1 MKLMVNLGPKEDR
14 WLRRGMQTAL
24 VLRPILD
31 ALVKANRRFLRAHN
45 VPGIYE
51 SGVRYANE
59 PPGTTEEFAAIP
71 IVLARKWG
79 DCDDL
84 APWRVAEL
92 QEQGERA
99 SIRIQWKP
107 MKNGRKMFHVLVR
120 RENGSIED
128 PSALLGM
135 YELQR

>member
-1 MKLMVNLGPKEDR
+1 MKLMVNLGPKEDS
-14 WLRRGMQTAL
+14 WLRRGLQTAL
-24 VLRPILD
+24 ILRPILN
-31 ALVKANRRFLRAHN
+31 ALVEANRRFLRAHN

-59 PPGTTEEFAAIP
+59 PPGTIEEFAAIP
-71 IVLARKWG
+71 VMLKRGWG

-92 QEQGERA
+92 REQGEMAR
-99 SIRIQWKP
+99 IRIQWKP
-107 MKNGRKMFHVLVR
+107 MRDGRKMFHVLVR
-120 RENGSIED
+120 RADGSLED

-135 YELQR
+135 YDLKR